1 MSKQL
6 LKFNITK
13 YLLDANQ
20 DSCPL
25 IELEVCCN
33 MTTHEEIRRFP
44 SKYERLSCRK
54 ILQFVGDDPNRL
66 IIYPLDNQKMKLNIV
81 IYKLLDQGWGL
92 ARIGNFLNS
101 YHEEKKQND

>member
-25 IELEVCCN
+25 IELEVACN

-44 SKYERLSCRK
+44 SKYERLSCRR
-54 ILQFVGDDPNRL
+54 ILQFVGDDPDRL
-66 IIYPLDNQKMKLNIV
+66 INYPLTATKMKLNKV
-81 IYKLLDQGWGL
+81 IFHLLDEGWGL

-101 YHEEKKQND
+101 YHEEI

>member
-25 IELEVCCN
+25 IELEVACN
-33 MTTHEEIRRFP
+33 MTTHEQIRRFP
-44 SKYERLSCRK
+44 SKYERLSCRR
-54 ILQFVGDDPNRL
+54 ILQFVGDDPDRL
-66 IIYPLDNQKMKLNIV
+66 IFYPLSPTTKMKLNKV
-81 IYKLLDQGWGL
+81 IFHLLDEGWGL

-101 YHEEKKQND
+101 YHEEIEA

>member
-25 IELEVCCN
+25 IELEVACN
-33 MTTHEEIRRFP
+33 MTNHEEIRRFP
-44 SKYERLSCRK
+44 SKYERLSCRR
-54 ILQFVGDDPNRL
+54 ILLFVGDDPDR
-66 IIYPLDNQKMKLNIV
+66 IILYPLGNQNIKMKLNKV
-81 IYKLLDQGWGL
+81 IFRLIDNGWSL
-92 ARIGNFLNS
+92 ARIGNYLDS
-101 YHEEKKQND
+101 YHEEI